1 MPVTSNYVPPSKRS
15 APAQRTE
22 KKALKKEFSI
32 DQVAFPSLGDTI
44 KKTTSG
50 GTPISFSTAAAKKVE
65 TPTEKKVEVLP
76 GWVHIRYSQ
85 GKIQYKY
92 GDTISRDT
100 EAERAEH
107 IRSRIILKN
116 RIAREDYD
124 RTRHIERLG
133 DLSEYY
139 GQLTLAELYENDVES
154 EPPVDERDEESE

>member
-1 MPVTSNYVPPSKRS
+1 M
-15 APAQRTE
+15 
-22 KKALKKEFSI
+22 
-32 DQVAFPSLGDTI
+32 
-44 KKTTSG
+44 
-50 GTPISFSTAAAKKVE
+50 
-65 TPTEKKVEVLP
+65 EVLP
-76 GWVHIRYSQ
+76 GWVHIRYHQ

-92 GDTISRDT
+92 GEPISRDA

-139 GQLTLAELYENDVES
+139 GQMTLAELYENDVES
-154 EPPVDERDEESE
+154 EPPIDEREEDSE